1 MMGRVRDILNSAVAA
16 VLTLTATSVAA
27 QDSGRLTSLLAEL
40 AQPENAGWR
49 RVERQVVTEWSK
61 SGSAAMDLLLQRG
74 REAMAEGDMPAAI
87 DHLTALTDHAPD
99 FAEGWNARA
108 TALFRAGQM
117 GPAMQDLSRVLALN
131 PSHFGALAGVGTI
144 LAETGNTKAA
154 LAAYKAALA
163 IHPHLEKVRE
173 AAERLERDLSGQQ
186 I

>member
-16 VLTLTATSVAA
+16 ILTLTATSVAA
-27 QDSGRLTSLLAEL
+27 QEARLPDLLAQL
-40 AQPENAGWR
+40 AQPDNAGWR
-49 RVERQVVTEWSK
+49 RVERQVVTEWSR
-61 SGSAAMDLLLQRG
+61 SGSPAMDLLLQRG
-74 REAMAEGDMPAAI
+74 RDALREDDAQAAI
-87 DHLTALTDHAPD
+87 EHLTALTDHAPD

-108 TALFRAGQM
+108 TALFRAGQH
-117 GPAMQDLSRVLALN
+117 GPAMQDLARVLALN

-144 LAETGNTKAA
+144 LADSGNKRAA

-173 AAERLERDLSGQQ
+173 AAERLERELSGQQ